1 MLTPEEQERRRKL
14 KEAEEAERDERT
26 VFASNLPIRASES
39 DLNEFFGKVGKVRD
53 IRLITD
59 RNSRRSKGFAYIE
72 YYEKASL
79 PLACSS

>member
-1 MLTPEEQERRRKL
+1 VLTPEEQERRRKL

-53 IRLITD
+53 VSFSFPPLPSFPPLFQD
-59 RNSRRSKGFAYIE
+59 P
-72 YYEKASL
+72 SL
-79 PLACSS
+79 WNTLTHG